1 LECLDALFGNKVS
14 GPIENYLAK
23 TKSPKDTTI
32 LKKLLEWA
40 RGIHA
45 MFVKDGETSVE
56 FGAHTHVDMREQLR
70 SFRSKALNAQYK
82 GQRLTMSPWPFVD
95 IIRYYLS
102 NAILEQ
108 GTA

>member
-1 LECLDALFGNKVS
+1 MECLDALFGDKVP

-56 FGAHTHVDMREQLR
+56 FGAHTHSTCVSDFAPADPKR
-70 SFRSKALNAQYK
+70 STKVSGLQ
-82 GQRLTMSPWPFVD
+82 
-95 IIRYYLS
+95 
-102 NAILEQ
+102 
-108 GTA
+108 